1 MANVTELWVNRENF
15 RDTKIVTHELTLL
28 KEGQIRVAIDKFGL
42 TANNVSYA
50 LSGDQIGYWQFF
62 PAEENWGKVPA
73 WSIAE
78 VTESRCDEIA
88 VGERLWGF
96 FPMSSEL
103 ILQPGSIREDNFTDE
118 TAHRRE
124 LPALYNQYRRTGG
137 EPEILQQL
145 EDERCLLFPLF
156 LTSYV
161 LLDYFI
167 DNGYFGAEQLVIGS
181 VSSKTA
187 LGLACLVHAAPA
199 PRPKVIGI
207 TSEANRDFV
216 MGLGCCDKLI
226 HYGNETD
233 IDTTRTTAYVDMSG
247 NGPLT
252 NALHHH
258 LTDKLVES
266 CMVGATHW
274 ETERRESDLPGA
286 RPTFFFAP
294 GQIAKRDKEW
304 GAGVLF
310 AKASEASVKLAD
322 KVKEQI
328 QIERLSGAEAA
339 SQIWEDMLDS
349 RVAPNRGILVSLQ

>member
-1 MANVTELWVNRENF
+1 MANVIELWVNRGNF
-15 RDTKIVTHELTLL
+15 RDTKTVTLESAPLQD
-28 KEGQIRVAIDKFGL
+28 GQIRVAIDKFGL

-50 LSGDQIGYWQFF
+50 LSGDQIGYWYFF
-62 PAEENWGKVPA
+62 PAEENWGKVPV

-78 VTESRCDEIA
+78 VTESRCGEIA

-103 ILQPGSIREDNFTDE
+103 VLQPGSIRADSFTDE
-118 TAHRRE
+118 TAHRQE
-124 LPALYNQYRRTGG
+124 LAALYNQYRRTGG

-161 LLDYFI
+161 LMDYFI
-167 DNGYFGAEQLVIGS
+167 DNNYFGAEQLVIGS
-181 VSSKTA
+181 VSSKTG
-187 LGLACLVHAAPA
+187 LGLACLVRGAPA
-199 PRPKVIGI
+199 PRPRVIGI

-216 MGLGCCDKLI
+216 MSLGCCDELI

-233 IDTTRTTAYVDMSG
+233 IDATLTTAYVDMSG
-247 NGPLT
+247 NGSLT

-274 ETERRESDLPGA
+274 ETERRGSDLPGA

-294 GQIAKRDKEW
+294 GQIAKRDREW

-310 AKASEASVKLAD
+310 AKASEASVKLAEQ
-322 KVKEQI
+322 VKDQI
-328 QIERLSGAEAA
+328 RIERLSGAEAA
-339 SQIWEDMLDS
+339 SQIWKDMLDS
-349 RVAPNRGILVSLQ
+349 SVAPSRGIIVSL

>member
-1 MANVTELWVNRENF
+1 ML
-15 RDTKIVTHELTLL
+15 D
-28 KEGQIRVAIDKFGL
+28 GQIRVAIDKFGL

-50 LSGDQIGYWQFF
+50 LSGDQIGYWRFF
-62 PAEENWGKVPA
+62 PAEESWGKVPA

-78 VTESRCDEIA
+78 VTESRCHEIV

-103 ILQPGSIREDNFTDE
+103 VLQPGSIREDSFTDE

-124 LPALYNQYRRTGG
+124 LSALYNQYRRTAG

-167 DNGYFGAEQLVIGS
+167 DNDYFGAEQLVIGS
-181 VSSKTA
+181 VSSKTG
-187 LGLACLVHAAPA
+187 LGLACLVHQAPA
-199 PRPKVIGI
+199 PRPRVIGI
-207 TSEANRDFV
+207 TSESNRDFV
-216 MGLGCCDKLI
+216 MSLGCCDELI
-226 HYGNETD
+226 HYGNESE
-233 IDTTRTTAYVDMSG
+233 IDATLTSAYVDMSE
-247 NGPLT
+247 NGTLT
-252 NALHHH
+252 DALHHH
-258 LTDKLVES
+258 LSDKLVES

-274 ETERRESDLPGA
+274 ETARRGSDLPGA

-294 GQIAKRDKEW
+294 GQIAKRDEEW

-310 AKASEASVKLAD
+310 AKASEASVKLAAQ
-322 KVKEQI
+322 VKDQI
-328 QIERLSGAEAA
+328 RIERLTGAEAA
-339 SQIWEDMLDS
+339 SQIWKDMLDS
-349 RVAPNRGILVSLQ
+349 RVAPSRGTIVSL